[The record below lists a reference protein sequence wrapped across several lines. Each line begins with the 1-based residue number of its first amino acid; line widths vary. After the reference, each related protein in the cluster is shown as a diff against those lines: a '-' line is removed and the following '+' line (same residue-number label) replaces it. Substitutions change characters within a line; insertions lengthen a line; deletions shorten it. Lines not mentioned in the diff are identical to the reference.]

1 MILLRELVAWRR
13 HAPWPKDFQIEQDL
27 LLTRAMAAIFSDDF
41 LSGQVAMRGGT
52 VLHKIHLAPAARYS
66 EDVDLVLVGD
76 RPEGHIQKALRRV
89 LKPVL
94 GAPRS
99 SLIQDVKLTVR
110 NLVLPSRVLRQ
121 EYCYAP
127 LAGPGTCVVFNAA
140 LGIGR
145 CDNVGGC
152 APAGEICEPGTN
164 ECCPGNPEGQAFCQP
179 GALGVLRCQVSA
191 TSCKPAGSPCDQGAE
206 GCSGVCTDKTCGA
219 PACIPDGEPCAFG
232 DQCCGKICAPDPT
245 TGALV
250 CSPACIQPGQG
261 CTTHADCC
269 DGYCDPKT
277 LTCGQPPSG
286 CVPLGGSCKVNT
298 DCCSGGCVGSVCIP
312 APR

>member
-66 EDVDLVLVGD
+66 EDVDLVLVG
-76 RPEGHIQKALRRV
+76 
-89 LKPVL
+89 
-94 GAPRS
+94 
-99 SLIQDVKLTVR
+99 
-110 NLVLPSRVLRQ
+110 
-121 EYCYAP
+121 
-127 LAGPGTCVVFNAA
+127 
-140 LGIGR
+140 
-145 CDNVGGC
+145 
-152 APAGEICEPGTN
+152 
-164 ECCPGNPEGQAFCQP
+164 
-179 GALGVLRCQVSA
+179 
-191 TSCKPAGSPCDQGAE
+191 
-206 GCSGVCTDKTCGA
+206 DKTCGA